1 MRRLWNDQGSRS
13 TFLDEVIM
21 SSEQNRQPVIRGEC
35 VGLRPVI
42 QSDIAVLDSW
52 TNDIAI
58 QGSYNM
64 FGLERMNGLLSG
76 FQARG
81 LLDDDQGTLMIV
93 TLAGEIVGSMSYHE
107 VRYGPNSATKATEQ
121 KRSGSW
127 PSICFRPFL
136 SHVSKQRP
144 TLPTSPNSG
153 LWRRPASCVKVCCG
167 KPNGARAIGT
177 TWWCTAECVATSD
190 AGGVNCAL
198 LRTSDHR
205 RQSEAIDVN
214 QRARE

>member
-13 TFLDEVIM
+13 TFLDEVVM

-52 TNDIAI
+52 TNDAAI
-58 QGSYNM
+58 NGSYNM
-64 FGLERMNGLLSG
+64 FGLERMNGLESG

-107 VRYGPNSATKATEQ
+107 VRYGPNSGSRAYNIGLSITPEHRGNGYGTEA
-121 KRSGSW
+121 
-127 PSICFRPFL
+127 
-136 SHVSKQRP
+136 QRLLAEYLLQTFP
-144 TLPTSPNSG
+144 IARVEAETDITNLP
-153 LWRRPASCVKVCCG
+153 
-167 KPNGARAIGT
+167 
-177 TWWCTAECVATSD
+177 E
-190 AGGVNCAL
+190 
-198 LRTSDHR
+198 
-205 RQSEAIDVN
+205 
-214 QRARE
+214 QRALEKAGFTREGVLRKAQWRAGDWHDLVVYSKVRGD